1 MKSNTSTK
9 TKNLK
14 SNKKTIFN
22 IVEIITA
29 PFNVLLKRQAI
40 TTSTKSEI
48 NQFLVLA
55 ISIAIVIILVLLYY
69 RGVIFKW
76 FQIPLLNILRKDH

>member
-1 MKSNTSTK
+1 MKSSSTK

-14 SNKKTIFN
+14 SKKKTIFN

-55 ISIAIVIILVLLYY
+55 ISLAIVIILVLLYY
-69 RGVIFKW
+69 RGVIFK
-76 FQIPLLNILRKDH
+76 

>member
-1 MKSNTSTK
+1 MKNNSSSKT
-9 TKNLK
+9 TKNFR
-14 SNKKTIFN
+14 SSKKTIFN

-48 NQFLVLA
+48 NQFLVLV
-55 ISIAIVIILVLLYY
+55 ISIAIVIALVLIYY

-76 FQIPLLNILRKDH
+76 

>member
-1 MKSNTSTK
+1 MKNNSSSKT
-9 TKNLK
+9 TKNFR
-14 SNKKTIFN
+14 SSKKTIFN

-55 ISIAIVIILVLLYY
+55 ISIAIVIALVLIYY

-76 FQIPLLNILRKDH
+76 

>member
-1 MKSNTSTK
+1 MKNNSSST
-9 TKNLK
+9 TKNFR
-14 SNKKTIFN
+14 SSKKTIFN

-55 ISIAIVIILVLLYY
+55 ISIAIVIALVLIYY

-76 FQIPLLNILRKDH
+76 

>member
-1 MKSNTSTK
+1 MKNNSSSKT
-9 TKNLK
+9 TKNFR
-14 SNKKTIFN
+14 SSKKTIFN

-48 NQFLVLA
+48 NQFLVLV
-55 ISIAIVIILVLLYY
+55 ISIAIVIALVLIYY
-69 RGVIFKW
+69 RGVIFK
-76 FQIPLLNILRKDH
+76 

>member
-1 MKSNTSTK
+1 MKNNSSSKT
-9 TKNLK
+9 TKNFR
-14 SNKKTIFN
+14 SSKKTIFN

-48 NQFLVLA
+48 NQFLVLT
-55 ISIAIVIILVLLYY
+55 ISIAIVIALVLIYY
-69 RGVIFKW
+69 RGVIFK
-76 FQIPLLNILRKDH
+76 

>member
-1 MKSNTSTK
+1 MKNNSSSKT
-9 TKNLK
+9 TKNFR
-14 SNKKTIFN
+14 SSKKTIFN

-29 PFNVLLKRQAI
+29 HFSVLLKRQAI

-55 ISIAIVIILVLLYY
+55 ISIAIVIALVLIYY

-76 FQIPLLNILRKDH
+76 